1 MSFTV
6 DWVDS
11 RHTAIHANFID
22 HWDWGEFYG
31 ALEGAQRLMLKSNRH
46 ITLMLDFI
54 GSSKATSTAALQSVA
69 DEITP
74 HSHLVRIVIVSDDA
88 SLSKKMNALLQRIYP
103 DAHDIYSTD
112 NHQEASELVREAAFI

>member
-22 HWDWGEFYG
+22 HWDWSEFYG
-31 ALEGAQRLMLKSNRH
+31 ALENAHKLMLKSNRH

-54 GSSKATSTAALQSVA
+54 GSKKATSTDALQAIA
-69 DEITP
+69 DEMTSP
-74 HSHLVRIVIVSDDA
+74 NNLVRIVIVSDDTN
-88 SLSKKMNALLQRIYP
+88 LSKKMFALLQRIYP
-103 DAHDIYSTD
+103 EAHDIHNTD
-112 NHQEASELVREAAFI
+112 NHQEASELSREVVLI